1 MAVRVF
7 VYSARARQ
15 AALEISTEKR
25 AEIASQIA
33 EIARG
38 AAPVD
43 TGEYRGGIGSSVEGD
58 DVKVFNDDPEAGY
71 KEYGTSD
78 TPAHAS
84 LTDAARQFGRYT
96 GTQPKGQR

>member
-7 VYSARARQ
+7 VYSAQARQ

-25 AEIASQIA
+25 AEIANQA
-33 EIARG
+33 ADIARG
-38 AAPVD
+38 TAPVD
-43 TGEYRGGIGSSVEGD
+43 TGEYRGGIGTSVSGF
-58 DVKVFNDDPEAGY
+58 DVKIFDDDPEAGY

-84 LTDAARQFGRYT
+84 VTDAARKFGRYT
-96 GTQPKGQR
+96 GIQPGRR